1 MRSSTSTRAEVSAAV
16 TTSSKKG
23 KVLAEDYHSSIVPA
37 LLSIA
42 EKVKQQ
48 KNCLQKFSSNIQ
60 DDLGQMRSNV
70 GKSLDE
76 IVKIVSDTEQL
87 VQEHFEQE
95 EKSVA
100 DLKEIN
106 NQVVTSQETLK
117 KTVDLMLTAY
127 NQHHDEVGRLNE
139 QASVVLNGLAEQ
151 NKPLKGTVEKNL
163 ENLTEVASSMEK
175 EIGKHVEDAEKKTRT
190 SVDESEE
197 ICENIEKAKNA
208 VKTRSG
214 QFFKESIE
222 VVEKSHEDLKKANDQ
237 RKEVLENAQV
247 LNQEKLSRVKSEY
260 EGVLSDLL
268 TKLKEEPKSSTEK

>member
-1 MRSSTSTRAEVSAAV
+1 MDSVDAELSTRQLQINDLVSDLQKLLASHHHNYQDEQRVLDEEMRSSTSTRAEVSAAT

-117 KTVDLMLTAY
+117 KTVD
-127 NQHHDEVGRLNE
+127 
-139 QASVVLNGLAEQ
+139 
-151 NKPLKGTVEKNL
+151 
-163 ENLTEVASSMEK
+163 
-175 EIGKHVEDAEKKTRT
+175 
-190 SVDESEE
+190 
-197 ICENIEKAKNA
+197 
-208 VKTRSG
+208 
-214 QFFKESIE
+214 
-222 VVEKSHEDLKKANDQ
+222 
-237 RKEVLENAQV
+237 
-247 LNQEKLSRVKSEY
+247 
-260 EGVLSDLL
+260 
-268 TKLKEEPKSSTEK
+268 

>member
-1 MRSSTSTRAEVSAAV
+1 
-16 TTSSKKG
+16 
-23 KVLAEDYHSSIVPA
+23 
-37 LLSIA
+37 
-42 EKVKQQ
+42 
-48 KNCLQKFSSNIQ
+48 
-60 DDLGQMRSNV
+60 
-70 GKSLDE
+70 
-76 IVKIVSDTEQL
+76 
-87 VQEHFEQE
+87 
-95 EKSVA
+95 
-100 DLKEIN
+100 
-106 NQVVTSQETLK
+106 
-117 KTVDLMLTAY
+117 
-127 NQHHDEVGRLNE
+127 
-139 QASVVLNGLAEQ
+139 
-151 NKPLKGTVEKNL
+151 
-163 ENLTEVASSMEK
+163 MEK

-268 TKLKEEPKSSTEK
+268 TKLKEEPKSSTEKQLEDLTDLSRENVADLTEKMSYLDEEVTTLVWEDLKVYQPTGKTPARLERQYPRYLASTDPHHRILEKFRKDADSEETSEAVDRSVDSELSLSLDTENKPDTKVRNSVEDFSFYCYFWGISM